1 MLSKPYRNIPQHDCL
16 GFVSTGNCLKWGKR
30 QVEASPICICNACR
44 VGHEGKQRG
53 KTRNVEDKRITESHS
68 VRKAK

>member
-1 MLSKPYRNIPQHDCL
+1 
-16 GFVSTGNCLKWGKR
+16 
-30 QVEASPICICNACR
+30 VEASPICICNACR